1 MRNVVI
7 VIALSC
13 LLMGCADA
21 LGISD
26 VPEYS
31 ARRFSPMGRIITSPR
46 PDNVPLIG
54 PPSTDLW

>member
-7 VIALSC
+7 AIALSC
-13 LLMGCADA
+13 LLVGCADA

-26 VPEYS
+26 EPDYPSRE
-31 ARRFSPMGRIITSPR
+31 FSPVGRIITSPK